1 MSHSVTLY
9 VVLDTLSNNT
19 SVVRSSSNSDELLVS
34 GIVIV
39 SDVVSVELL
48 NVPEIFI
55 PEYKSI
61 PLAETLVDSGTIEIN
76 RSDVNNTAQRMATNT
91 RSRSRGFCQ
100 SRKPMSSSI
109 FNASSNSGSSP
120 SVISET

>member
-1 MSHSVTLY
+1 MLTIVI
-9 VVLDTLSNNT
+9 DALSNKT
-19 SVVRSSSNSDELLVS
+19 SVVRSSSKSDELFVS

-39 SDVVSVELL
+39 SVVDSVELL

-61 PLAETLVDSGTIEIN
+61 LLAVTLADSGTIEIN

-100 SRKPMSSSI
+100 SRNPKSSRVSRASSS
-109 FNASSNSGSSP
+109 SGSSP

>member
-1 MSHSVTLY
+1 MLINVIDAL
-9 VVLDTLSNNT
+9 NNKT
-19 SVVRSSSNSDELLVS
+19 SVVRSSSKSDELFVS

-39 SDVVSVELL
+39 RVVDSVELL

-55 PEYKSI
+55 PEYKSML
-61 PLAETLVDSGTIEIN
+61 LAVTLFDSGTVESS
-76 RSDVNNTAQRMATNT
+76 RSEVNNTAQRMTTNT

>member
-1 MSHSVTLY
+1 MLIMVT
-9 VVLDTLSNNT
+9 DTLSNKT
-19 SVVRSSSNSDELLVS
+19 SVIRSSSNSDELLVS

-39 SDVVSVELL
+39 SVVDSVELS

-55 PEYKSI
+55 PVYKSI
-61 PLAETLVDSGTIEIN
+61 LLAVTLVDSGTVESS

-100 SRKPMSSSI
+100 SRKPISPS
-109 FNASSNSGSSP
+109 FARASATSGNSP
-120 SVISET
+120 SVISDT

>member
-61 PLAETLVDSGTIEIN
+61 PLAVTLVDSGTIEIN